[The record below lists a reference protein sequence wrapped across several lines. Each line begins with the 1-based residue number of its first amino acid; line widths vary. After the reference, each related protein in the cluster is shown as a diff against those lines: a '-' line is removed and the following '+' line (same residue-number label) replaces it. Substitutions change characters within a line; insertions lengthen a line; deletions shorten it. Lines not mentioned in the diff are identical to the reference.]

1 MLHSRHQA
9 TPAGR
14 EPSPWQEDCWGPGQC
29 LEPRMCSTNT
39 HCMCMCQQGREG
51 GSFPPPASPSHP
63 PPTGARGFSHPTPA
77 PPQEGMALAVG
88 RRLSQLP
95 TPHQCNCPQSSQVPA
110 EAVAYLGRE
119 TPTCHSCPGSPQWL
133 LGAIALG
140 LPEVVLSHL
149 RGMGLVVG
157 KLQGDEAPESGLKII
172 MCDQQLTLA
181 P

>member
-1 MLHSRHQA
+1 MSRHLCRRI
-9 TPAGR
+9 AGDR
-14 EPSPWQEDCWGPGQC
+14 DSAWNPEGAPQILTACVCASRAGWGE
-29 LEPRMCSTNT
+29 L
-39 HCMCMCQQGREG
+39 
-51 GSFPPPASPSHP
+51 PASSLPFPP

-77 PPQEGMALAVG
+77 PPQEGIG

-95 TPHQCNCPQSSQVPA
+95 TPHQCNCPQSSRVPP

-119 TPTCHSCPGSPQWL
+119 TPTCHSCAGSPQWL